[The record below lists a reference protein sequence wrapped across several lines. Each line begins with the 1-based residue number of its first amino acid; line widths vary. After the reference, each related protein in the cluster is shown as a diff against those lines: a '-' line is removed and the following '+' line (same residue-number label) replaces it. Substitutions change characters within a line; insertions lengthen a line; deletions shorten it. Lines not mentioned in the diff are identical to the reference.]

1 MSSEISDA
9 SGAHLRKE
17 AVVTSRTTQICV
29 HFSFPFLLP
38 GFEAPLP
45 AGEYRVDYD
54 EETIES
60 AFRLAW
66 RRVGGFVHL
75 PAIGAAG
82 SFHQMVPVEPA
93 HLAAALE
100 KDRQLS

>member
-1 MSSEISDA
+1 M
-9 SGAHLRKE
+9 
-17 AVVTSRTTQICV
+17 TSRTTQISV
-29 HFSFPFLLP
+29 HFLSPFLLP

-45 AGEYRVDYD
+45 AGECPVDYD
-54 EETIES
+54 EESIES

-82 SFHQMVPVEPA
+82 SLRQMVPVEPA

-100 KDRQLS
+100 NHQQLP

>member
-1 MSSEISDA
+1 M
-9 SGAHLRKE
+9 
-17 AVVTSRTTQICV
+17 TSRTTQISV
-29 HFSFPFLLP
+29 HFSSPFLLP

-45 AGEYRVDYD
+45 AREYRGDYD

-75 PAIGAAG
+75 PAIGTAG
-82 SFHQMVPVEPA
+82 FLYQRVPVEPA

-100 KDRQLS
+100 KDQQLP